1 MLSALGVVAPIFALI
16 GAGFLARRLN
26 ALGPHASRELNR
38 FVVFLALPALL
49 FDVMANVHAAQIWRP
64 HFIGAFGL
72 AVSIVFAAVVAARVL
87 LGGALADATLD
98 GLSAGYG
105 NTGYV
110 GLPLGLIALGPQSQP
125 LIIIAMLFTACL
137 MFGVAIVL
145 IEIDVQDG
153 ARLGRLVFKV
163 LSSLAR
169 NPLVVAP
176 VAGGALNA
184 AGLAPPSEVEAAVR
198 LLGAAASPCA
208 LVALG
213 LFFAGP
219 RAKEAKSRPLARG
232 RGETA
237 TMAAFLA
244 LKLLAAPA
252 LCFLFASRLF
262 PLDPAATRVAVLM
275 AALPT
280 GTGAFM
286 LAEYYGRE
294 IDLSSKVMLAST
306 AASILTLS
314 AYLAVSG

>member
-16 GAGFLARRLN
+16 GAGFLARRLD
-26 ALGPHASRELNR
+26 ALGPQASRELNR
-38 FVVFLALPALL
+38 FVVFLALPAFL

-72 AVSIVFAAVVAARVL
+72 AVSIVFVAVVAARVL
-87 LGGALADATLD
+87 LGGALADASLD

-110 GLPLGLIALGPQSQP
+110 GLPLGLIAFGPQSQP
-125 LIIIAMLFTACL
+125 LVVIAMLFTVCV

-145 IEIDVQDG
+145 IEIDLQDG
-153 ARLGRLVFKV
+153 ARLGRLVLKV
-163 LSSLAR
+163 LASLAR

-176 VAGGALNA
+176 FAGGALNA

-213 LFFAGP
+213 LFFASP
-219 RAKEAKSRPLARG
+219 RAKEVKSRPLARG
-232 RGETA
+232 GETA
-237 TMAAFLA
+237 TTAAFLA

-252 LCFLFASRLF
+252 LCFLFASSLF

-294 IDLSSKVMLAST
+294 ISLSSKVMLAST
-306 AASILTLS
+306 VVSILTMS